1 MSANPTQFDW
11 KASESAPE
19 HYPMQIIR
27 GDLIY
32 RGGGSLN
39 VPSGGVIS
47 HGWGRMRSSYIS
59 GPDLKPLPDKLEIT
73 FFSYLEDQFYE
84 GRFDLPYD
92 KILRLFQEDEAQPK
106 EKDLEG
112 RDIPNDFRI
121 IVGVAPGGT
130 VAVWVRNKGMKE
142 VFFGQAKKVEMDFA
156 KAFRIPI
163 ANKAERTEYVNDTV
177 GDEVTPDFLAALRKN
192 GIPFKKWANY
202 RTRYN
207 WVPTFA
213 VSHPPKKFGASF
225 FNGESGNFPFPLEK
239 TFVTTPQP
247 IPDEMDFSYA
257 VNGQGIQ
264 YLYIIHFDEA
274 EILTAFAKLG
284 ASQKPFKLEFHPKV
298 PIQQTE
304 IRLLNDKE
312 TVPLKKFTVK
322 HIN

>member
-19 HYPMQIIR
+19 HYPMKIIR

-32 RGGGSLN
+32 RGGGGSLY

-47 HGWGRMRSSYIS
+47 HGWGRMRSSHIT
-59 GPDLKPLPDKLEIT
+59 GPDLKPLPDKLDIT

-92 KILRLFQEDEAQPK
+92 KILRLFQEVEARPK

-112 RDIPNDFRI
+112 RVIPNDFRI

-130 VAVWVRNKGMKE
+130 VAVWVRANGTKE
-142 VFFGQAKKVEMDFA
+142 VFFGQAKKVDLDFTKAMDFPAA
-156 KAFRIPI
+156 KRAI
-163 ANKAERTEYVNDTV
+163 YVKKIIES
-177 GDEVTPDFLAALRKN
+177 EVTPDFLAALRKN

-207 WVPTFA
+207 WVPSFA

-239 TFVTTPQP
+239 SFTTTPQP
-247 IPDEMDFSYA
+247 VPDEMDFSYA
-257 VNGQGIQ
+257 VNGQGTN
-264 YLYIIHFDEA
+264 YLYIIQFDEA
-274 EILTAFAKLG
+274 EMLTAFAKLG

-304 IRLLNDKE
+304 IRLHNDKE
-312 TVPLKKFTVK
+312 SIPLKKFTIK